1 MCSIMGYCGTGIS
14 KDKFKEGLNKTKSR
28 GPDMTRVTD
37 TGKGLLGFHRLS
49 IMGLDESGM
58 QPFYRDGSYAVC
70 NGELYGF
77 RKLKRA
83 GGQGLQLRERL
94 GLRADTPPL

>member
-58 QPFYRDGSYAVC
+58 QPFYRA
-70 NGELYGF
+70 L
-77 RKLKRA
+77 RLPQAKKRA

-94 GLRADTPPL
+94 GLRADTPSL